1 MSWLNSPGD
10 IRSSFVEQRVH
21 FGTPAS
27 GEILPPNK
35 VLVREAF
42 RYLSCSRALLVV
54 EKREPHLEHLKK
66 SSSSLGPDPIL
77 STVFTWTSVEYR
89 GYLSRGFERLENFGR
104 CRAYLPRFFFL
115 EARVRFGLVNLRSVK
130 NATTPTT
137 GNAMDSAIIVSVIGL
152 LELMMSSSPTIV
164 GESGMT
170 ISTL

>member
-89 GYLSRGFERLENFGR
+89 GYL
-104 CRAYLPRFFFL
+104 PRFFFL